1 MIKARHV
8 GAALTIGVLGSGSAL
23 AGEVSANAG
32 ITNNYV
38 WRGLTQTL
46 NDAAISGG
54 IDFAADN
61 GFYIG
66 TWVSNAKFADSDG
79 FSYEHDIYFGFG
91 GGEDFTWD
99 VGYLYYNYDPDL
111 STNFGEIYGS
121 IGVGGF
127 SFGLSILADAEPD
140 EPMGMDFGFGQAYY
154 ASVGY
159 AFEIADG
166 LELGLHA
173 GYHDGDWVDYFNFGG
188 IGIDSYIDYN
198 VSLSKNGVSFMIS
211 DTDLSPSDSTVN
223 PGFDA
228 GYGNTDIRYV
238 ISYTHEFD

>member
-23 AGEVSANAG
+23 AGELTANAG

-66 TWVSNAKFADSDG
+66 TWVSNVKFADSDPY
-79 FSYEHDIYFGFG
+79 SYEHDVYFGYG
-91 GGEDFTWD
+91 GGDDVTWD
-99 VGYLYYNYDPDL
+99 VGYLYYNYDEAVKSD
-111 STNFGEIYGS
+111 FGEIYGS

-127 SFGLSILADAEPD
+127 SFGLNFTTNTEPS
-140 EPMGMDFGFGQAYY
+140 EPAGRDYGIGQSYY

-159 AFEIADG
+159 SFEIMEG

-173 GYHDGDWVDYFNFGG
+173 GYHAGDWTEDFNGVP
-188 IGIDSYIDYN
+188 DSYTDYN
-198 VSLSKNGVSFMIS
+198 VSLTKSGVTFMIA
-211 DTDLSPSDSTVN
+211 DTDLPSPAG
-223 PGFDA
+223 GFDA
-228 GYGNTDIRYV
+228 YGNDEVRFV